1 MNEDIFQRLRERVVA
16 ALRAAD
22 IQAEADREEAERRE
36 QLNRW
41 YDQDRAAELDHGYD
55 DGPSLGRDY

>member
-1 MNEDIFQRLRERVVA
+1 MLSAARV
-16 ALRAAD
+16 
-22 IQAEADREEAERRE
+22 EAEAERLRRDEDERAQE

-55 DGPSLGRDY
+55 DGPSLGRTTDQPRAFLQ